1 LSEHHQVSLTQGL
14 APEDAQARH
23 DRYRELFGFTL
34 EAARSKGVFVADP
47 TPPSR
52 RTYLVNGRALHLLDW
67 HSGGGPP
74 VLLLHG
80 ALLQAHVWDFFC
92 LDMRQ
97 QFHIRAVDLPGHGDS
112 GWAPN
117 GDYSRARVSEDIVAL
132 IQHLDLNEV
141 VLVGH
146 SFGGAVAA
154 LVAAQLQERIRTLV
168 MVDSTLMATGRPSV
182 RTRSAAGPQTFASF
196 EAFVQHA
203 ATLGRRGD
211 PERLRTSLYW
221 NARQLSDGL
230 WTWKYDP
237 ALRSGPLGPGNFE
250 DIWSALDGFGGPL
263 LFVRAGEH
271 SHLTDEALER
281 LRLLSNVHIVEV
293 AGAAHNVMSD
303 EPLAFRREVGEFLS
317 TSGDQGFTMNQTPPT
332 F

>member
-1 LSEHHQVSLTQGL
+1 MNGPLRATGV
-14 APEDAQARH
+14 ARPEDASALAS
-23 DRYRELFGFTL
+23 RYTELFTYTV
-34 EAARSKGVFVADP
+34 EAAHRKGVFVADP
-47 TPPSR
+47 TPPER
-52 RTYLVNGRALHLLDW
+52 RICDVNGTRLHFLDW
-67 HSGGGPP
+67 GAGVGPP

-112 GWAPN
+112 GWASN
-117 GDYSRARVSEDIVAL
+117 GDYSRARVCADIVAL
-132 IQHLDLNEV
+132 IDQLDLTEV
-141 VLVGH
+141 ILIGH

-168 MVDSTLMATGRPSV
+168 MVDSTLLPSGRTSV
-182 RTRSAAGPQTFASF
+182 RTRSGAGPQSFTSF

-221 NARQLSDGL
+221 NARQLANGL

-237 ALRSGPLGPGNFE
+237 ALRSGPLGPGNFD
-250 DIWSALDGFGGPL
+250 DIWSALQAFGGPL
-263 LFVRAGEH
+263 LFIRAGEH
-271 SHLTDEALER
+271 SHLTDEAAER
-281 LRLLSNVHIVEV
+281 LRLLPNLHMVEV

-317 TSGDQGFTMNQTPPT
+317 AQVVRDSR
-332 F
+332 